1 MSKRVGFKFS
11 ACFIGLMMFNS
22 ARADLASTSYVDG
35 QITPVETKIDNHIDD
50 MYGTTDNELSGYANV
65 LNNET
70 QKFTKYPTMAMTNQM
85 INDSQGLKVNLAVP
99 NDANS
104 VMVRGAGGVA
114 IKGTGT
120 DITVNNGAI
129 TVNHATKATKDNDGN
144 VITSTYATQTTVNGI
159 SDKIGTVPSGKTL
172 VDMIGE
178 AQSAATYDDTALA
191 ARVTANENAITTLN
205 GTAST
210 SGSVANSIA
219 AALTDYSKTGADSTY
234 AAASDLSAHTG
245 NTDIHVTTADKA
257 AWNAKQGALTTAQLA
272 AANSGITATKVGNYD
287 DHIADTDIHVTTA
300 DKAAWNA
307 KQGAISD
314 LADIRAG
321 AAAGATAVQPS
332 AISDME
338 TQTHASNTYQAK
350 ALVTNFTNADDSHY
364 PSAKAVNDALGGKQ
378 ATISD
383 LATIRSNATA
393 GAGAATTIAG
403 YGDIVTHNAAE
414 FATATQGTL
423 AASALQAADITTGA
437 TNGTIAVDGTDV
449 AVKGL
454 GSAAYKNVT
463 NSYSA
468 SGTDPVTGTAVAS
481 AISGVTTTANNA
493 IPKTVAA
500 DATTLIGRDKDG
512 LAGKVTLTDLTY
524 TSTASGTRTLAVDT
538 ATSVGTSTKP
548 VTAKAV
554 NDKLAT
560 LDSTS
565 SGTGNVVVGVI
576 QTDGKVAVTMG
587 SIAESDVTNLTTDL
601 AAKEASANKYGTTTA
616 EVSGYSTVLND
627 DTQKYVKYPTMA
639 VTNQMINDSQANK
652 VNMAITT
659 DANSV
664 MVRGTGGA
672 AMKGTGSDITV
683 AGNGAI
689 TVNHATKATKD
700 NDGNVIT
707 STYATQTTV
716 NGISDKVGSGTISAK
731 GGDDSTAAA
740 DLVSAVNAIDTRLS
754 NATTT
759 ANNAIADD
767 GHTAKRV
774 LTSDKNGNVV
784 DGTITATS
792 GTGVSVSVNDSGNI
806 TVAGTKA
813 TSSALGVVKGG
824 GNVAIDNNGQ
834 LSVGTASASTAGV
847 TKLYT
852 GTGSGTDGAM
862 SQSATTTALSGKQDA
877 LPVPA
882 TPSTAG
888 VYVLT
893 AKVENNAVSYYW
905 EDIGR

>member
-120 DITVNNGAI
+120 DITVN
-129 TVNHATKATKDNDGN
+129 
-144 VITSTYATQTTVNGI
+144 
-159 SDKIGTVPSGKTL
+159 
-172 VDMIGE
+172 
-178 AQSAATYDDTALA
+178 
-191 ARVTANENAITTLN
+191 
-205 GTAST
+205 
-210 SGSVANSIA
+210 
-219 AALTDYSKTGADSTY
+219 
-234 AAASDLSAHTG
+234 
-245 NTDIHVTTADKA
+245 
-257 AWNAKQGALTTAQLA
+257 
-272 AANSGITATKVGNYD
+272 
-287 DHIADTDIHVTTA
+287 
-300 DKAAWNA
+300 
-307 KQGAISD
+307 
-314 LADIRAG
+314 
-321 AAAGATAVQPS
+321 
-332 AISDME
+332 
-338 TQTHASNTYQAK
+338 
-350 ALVTNFTNADDSHY
+350 
-364 PSAKAVNDALGGKQ
+364 
-378 ATISD
+378 
-383 LATIRSNATA
+383 
-393 GAGAATTIAG
+393 
-403 YGDIVTHNAAE
+403 
-414 FATATQGTL
+414 
-423 AASALQAADITTGA
+423 
-437 TNGTIAVDGTDV
+437 
-449 AVKGL
+449 
-454 GSAAYKNVT
+454 
-463 NSYSA
+463 
-468 SGTDPVTGTAVAS
+468 
-481 AISGVTTTANNA
+481 
-493 IPKTVAA
+493 
-500 DATTLIGRDKDG
+500 
-512 LAGKVTLTDLTY
+512 
-524 TSTASGTRTLAVDT
+524 
-538 ATSVGTSTKP
+538 
-548 VTAKAV
+548 
-554 NDKLAT
+554 
-560 LDSTS
+560 
-565 SGTGNVVVGVI
+565 
-576 QTDGKVAVTMG
+576 
-587 SIAESDVTNLTTDL
+587 
-601 AAKEASANKYGTTTA
+601 
-616 EVSGYSTVLND
+616 
-627 DTQKYVKYPTMA
+627 
-639 VTNQMINDSQANK
+639 
-652 VNMAITT
+652 
-659 DANSV
+659 
-664 MVRGTGGA
+664 
-672 AMKGTGSDITV
+672 
-683 AGNGAI
+683 NGAI